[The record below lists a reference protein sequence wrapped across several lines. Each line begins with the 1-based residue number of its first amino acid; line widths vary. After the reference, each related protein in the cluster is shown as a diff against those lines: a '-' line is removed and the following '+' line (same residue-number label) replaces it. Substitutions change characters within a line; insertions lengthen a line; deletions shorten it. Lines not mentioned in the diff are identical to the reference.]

1 MLRSS
6 KAMRILPSSLL
17 LTALTIP
24 LSAALYADGSTIDKV
39 YNPYVQ
45 LLEKEIEY
53 RALYQQDSD
62 AAADGRLRNIL
73 GYGQSLSDKLFAEVY
88 LIAVDQPGDSLSLEA
103 YEAELKWQLTEQGE
117 FNNDWGILF
126 ELERETGANTWEAS
140 TTLIALREWSR
151 WVATANLALIYEWGT
166 DIDNEWETA
175 LSAQLRYR
183 NTERLEPAIE
193 FYQGQD
199 TQGIGPVLTGLWR
212 GGGGRKL
219 YWEFGAILGTNRD
232 TADVN
237 WKLTLEYEFQ

>member
-1 MLRSS
+1 MTF
-6 KAMRILPSSLL
+6 LPL
-17 LTALTIP
+17 AC
-24 LSAALYADGSTIDKV
+24 SAALYADGSRIDKV

-53 RALYQQDSD
+53 RSLLQQDSNAD
-62 AAADGRLRNIL
+62 LDGRWRHTL
-73 GYGQSLSDKLFAEVY
+73 GYGQAISDRWFAEVY
-88 LIAVDQPGDSLSLEA
+88 LIGIDQPGEGFALEA

-117 FNNDWGILF
+117 FNNDWGLLF
-126 ELERETGANTWEAS
+126 ELERERSEDIWEAS
-140 TTLIALREWSR
+140 TSLIAAREWSR
-151 WVATANLALIYEWGT
+151 WVATANLALIYEWGG

-183 NTERLEPAIE
+183 NSELLEPAIE

-199 TQGIGPVLTGLWR
+199 TQGLGPVLTGLWR
-212 GGGGRKL
+212 AGGGRKL
-219 YWEFGAILGTNRD
+219 YWEFGAILGTNRE